1 MSSPRSL
8 TPASNLRSP
17 LRLLRIR
24 WGLFAVFVLV
34 CLGAGYRLAQSIWYQ
49 PVVPFRWAL
58 FSALAYAYLLIGLW
72 RNLPQNHRPD
82 ETEILPTF
90 GWGNTLSLV
99 RGVLMMALVGFL
111 FQPRPGAGSLN
122 DWRAWVPGL
131 LYTLAALPD
140 YVDGYFARITNH
152 VTRLGEWLDM
162 TLDSVG
168 VLAASFLAVQ
178 YGTIPWWYLPIGLAR
193 YLFLAG
199 IWFRTRRGLPVYE
212 MPYSVRRRGFA
223 ALKMG
228 FIFVILLPPFLPP
241 GTHLAAAVFGIPF
254 AVGFLWDWGYVSGMI
269 SADAGN
275 RFPNLKHFVLRWLPL
290 VPRGV
295 ALTLIVPAL
304 TRHLQIPHLQW
315 LASLELAA
323 TILLALGIW
332 PRTVA
337 IGAVILVGVNQ
348 VLAPLTIDQLMLI
361 VAYISIIFL
370 GTGAYSLWP
379 FEERLIYHRPG
390 DRETAV
396 NGAR

>member
-1 MSSPRSL
+1 MSVPYSVAQIPSA
-8 TPASNLRSP
+8 TVK
-17 LRLLRIR
+17 LRIR
-24 WGLFAVFVLV
+24 WGIFAGSVLV
-34 CLGAGYRLAQSIWYQ
+34 CLLLGYQIAKSVWYQ
-49 PVVPFRWAL
+49 PVVPFRWAVL
-58 FSALAYAYLLIGLW
+58 SALAYVYLLVGLW
-72 RNLPQNHRPD
+72 RNLDKNHRPG
-82 ETEILPTF
+82 EIDLLPTF

-122 DWRAWVPGL
+122 DWRSWVPGL

-152 VTRLGEWLDM
+152 VTKLGEWLDM

-168 VLAASFLAVQ
+168 VLAATFLAFQ

-199 IWFRTRRGLPVYE
+199 IWLRERRGLPVYE

-228 FIFVILLPPFLPP
+228 FMFVILLPPFMAP
-241 GTHLAAAVFGIPF
+241 GTHLGAAAFGIPF
-254 AVGFLWDWGYVSGMI
+254 AAGFLWDWGYVSGLI
-269 SADAGN
+269 SPDAGN
-275 RFPNLKHFVLRWLPL
+275 QYPRLKHFILRWLPL
-290 VPRGV
+290 IPRGLAV
-295 ALTLIVPAL
+295 ALIGPSLL
-304 TRHLQIPHLQW
+304 RHWQTPDLQW
-315 LASLELAA
+315 LAILEIIV
-323 TILLALGIW
+323 TILLALGVW

-348 VLAPLTIDQLMLI
+348 VLTPLTIDQLTLI
-361 VAYISIIFL
+361 VAYISLIFL

-379 FEERLIYHRPG
+379 FEERLIYHRIG
-390 DRETAV
+390 DKE
-396 NGAR
+396 

>member
-1 MSSPRSL
+1 MSVPYPILNQQTSL
-8 TPASNLRSP
+8 TK
-17 LRLLRIR
+17 LRIR
-24 WGLFAVFVLV
+24 WGLYVASVVLV
-34 CLGAGYRLAQSIWYQ
+34 LMLGYQLAQSVWYQ
-49 PVVPFRWAL
+49 PVVPFRWAVL
-58 FSALAYAYLLIGLW
+58 SAFAYAYLLVGLW
-72 RNLPQNHRPD
+72 RNLSQNHRPG
-82 ETEILPTF
+82 EMEILPTF

-111 FQPRPGAGSLN
+111 FQPRPGAGSLH

-152 VTRLGEWLDM
+152 VTKLGEWLDM

-168 VLAASFLAVQ
+168 VLTASLLAVQ

-199 IWFRTRRGLPVYE
+199 IWLRARRGLPVYE

-228 FIFVILLPPFLPP
+228 FIFVILLPPFMAP

-254 AVGFLWDWGYVSGMI
+254 AIGFLWDWFYVSGII
-269 SADAGN
+269 SPDAGN
-275 RFPNLKHFVLRWLPL
+275 RYPRLKNFVLRWLPL
-290 VPRGV
+290 LPRGV
-295 ALTLIVPAL
+295 AITFILPTL
-304 TRHLQIPHLQW
+304 TRHLQSPALQW
-315 LASLELAA
+315 LAWLELAA
-323 TILLALGIW
+323 TMLLALGVW

-348 VLAPLTIDQLMLI
+348 VLAPLTIDQLTLI
-361 VAYISIIFL
+361 VAYISILFL

-390 DRETAV
+390 DR
-396 NGAR
+396 